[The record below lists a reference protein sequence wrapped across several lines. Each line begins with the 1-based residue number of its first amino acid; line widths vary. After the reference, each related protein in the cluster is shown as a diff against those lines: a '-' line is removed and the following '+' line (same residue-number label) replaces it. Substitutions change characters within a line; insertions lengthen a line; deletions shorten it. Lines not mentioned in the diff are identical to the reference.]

1 MAAEPNSMSLNAA
14 LDAAAA
20 GPDQILNFIQVLSRS
35 RVYVLTDRAWDGRTV
50 PDSGMRLMLVSDGA
64 NEQQTMLAVFTD
76 AGLAATC
83 VQSFGDMGHTF
94 RNVVQVD
101 MTWALLG
108 LPANAGIMV
117 NPNTV
122 RAFRVSPEVGTRL
135 RRNAQLGAS
144 LRGVER
150 NLQKPVQ
157 LDAGAAAKLAEV
169 EQRLYE
175 IESRALAGDVARA
188 ESLLV
193 KLPEG
198 REYLKFTLCA
208 KAMIAR
214 AKDDFDTATKLLHDA
229 ILENDDPRL
238 AGKFWS
244 TLGRYYTDLDKLK
257 LAEDAYIMAC
267 SSDPMH
273 LEHAL
278 GLSRVLADQFRIEEA
293 LTLLRRAETLHPADP
308 IPLMQR
314 GTLLMELGQE
324 ESALQAYDE
333 AAKLEKD
340 SAAVQLN
347 RAVCLQVLGRLDESR
362 LAFEHALRLD
372 PTLDGYNQYVQT
384 RKFDKED
391 PEANAPFLELLES
404 RTRDSMPLSTRIDGE
419 FALAK
424 AYDSLGDLDK
434 SFEHLNAANKLKRSV
449 LSYSSDESR
458 QDMDSIKRMFTKEF
472 IEKYKGTCEV
482 DLAPIFVLGM
492 PRSGTTLTEQILAA
506 HSGVNPGNELTY
518 LASMGSEFNE
528 VWSKRLAAGKEVQA
542 EVVSELRR
550 LGETYKERTRRLQL
564 PGKRFTDKM
573 PGNFLHIGLIYLL
586 FPNAKV
592 VHCHRHPA
600 DTCLSCYERLFSK
613 GLVFS
618 YDMHDLGVYYKL
630 YLEMMQHWRE
640 VLPKGFFFEARYEDM
655 VTDSEEQIRRLLD
668 FCGLEFEEACLEFH
682 KVKRTVTTAS
692 SLQVRKPMYKSSL
705 NRWKKYGAKLQ
716 PLLDAL
722 GPELVGPAD

>member
-14 LDAAAA
+14 LDATAG
-20 GPDQILNFIQVLSRS
+20 GPDQILNFIQLLSRS
-35 RVYVLTDRAWDGRTV
+35 RVYVLTDRNWDGRTA

-76 AGLAATC
+76 AELAATC
-83 VQSFGDMGHTF
+83 VQSFGGMAHAF
-94 RNVVQVD
+94 RNVAQVD
-101 MTWALLG
+101 MAWALLG

-117 NPNTV
+117 NPNTA
-122 RAFRVSPEVGTRL
+122 RGFRISPEVGTRL
-135 RRNAQLGAS
+135 RRSAQLGAS

-150 NLQKPVQ
+150 NLKKPVQ
-157 LDAGAAAKLAEV
+157 LDAASAAKLAEV
-169 EQRLYE
+169 EQRLFE
-175 IESRALAGDVARA
+175 IEDRVLADDIAHA
-188 ESLLV
+188 ETLLE

-198 REYLKFTLCA
+198 REYLKFMLCA

-214 AKDDFDTATKLLHDA
+214 AKSDLETAVKLINDA

-244 TLGRYYTDLDKLK
+244 TLGRYYSEWNKK
-257 LAEDAYIMAC
+257 KPAEDAYIMAC
-267 SSDPMH
+267 SCDPSRV
-273 LEHAL
+273 EHAL
-278 GLSRVLADQFRIEEA
+278 DLAKLLVDQSRIDDAFA
-293 LTLLRRAETLHPADP
+293 LLRKAEATHPSSP
-308 IPLMQR
+308 LPLMHM
-314 GTLLMELGQE
+314 GTLLVDIGQE
-324 ESALQAYDE
+324 EAALQAYDK
-333 AAKLEKD
+333 AAKLDRD
-340 SAAVQLN
+340 SAGVQFN
-347 RAVCLQVLGRLDESR
+347 RAICLQALGRLDEAR

-372 PTLDGYNQYVQT
+372 PTLDGYSQYTQI
-384 RKFDKED
+384 RKFDRED
-391 PEANAPFLELLES
+391 FETNVPFLDLLES
-404 RTRDSMPLSTRIDGE
+404 RARDGMPLSTRIDST

-424 AYDSLGDLDK
+424 AYDTLGDLDK
-434 SFEHLNAANKLKRSV
+434 SFEYLKTANKLKRSV
-449 LSYSSDESR
+449 LSYSNEDSR
-458 QDMDSIKRMFTKEF
+458 KDMEVIKRLYDKQF
-472 IEKYKGTCEV
+472 IESFRGACEI

-518 LASMGSEFNE
+518 LASMGAEFNDF
-528 VWSKRLAAGKEVQA
+528 WSKRLEDGRA
-542 EVVSELRR
+542 EQSRLKTDLRR
-550 LGETYKERTRRLQL
+550 LGETYNERTKRLQL

-618 YDMHDLGVYYKL
+618 YDMQDLGLYYKF
-630 YLEMMQHWRE
+630 YLDVMRHWRE
-640 VLPKGFFFEARYEDM
+640 VLPRDFILDVRYEDV
-655 VTDSEEQIRRLLD
+655 VTDSEKQIRRLLD

-722 GPELVGPAD
+722 GPELVGPTD